1 MLRKYEVILL
11 NFWTPKSPKGDLC
24 LAIGYNRLSKY
35 DSFHTFE
42 SQNLGPL

>member
-1 MLRKYEVILL
+1 MISFYWTIL
-11 NFWTPKSPKGDLC
+11 TPKSPKGDLC

-42 SQNLGPL
+42 SQNVGPL